1 MGTQSNISEAFAD
14 NVIWITG
21 ASSGIGEGT
30 DEIIVAA
37 EGGTQLMMM
46 KHKNP
51 VAVFRTMEAAAE
63 QEIYAEE

>member
-14 NVIWITG
+14 KVIWITG
-21 ASSGIGEGT
+21 ASSCIGEGT

-37 EGGTQLMMM
+37 EGETQLMKMN
-46 KHKNP
+46 HKDP
-51 VAVFRTMEAAAE
+51 VAVFHTVEAAAE

>member
-14 NVIWITG
+14 KVIWITG

-37 EGGTQLMMM
+37 EGETQLLKM
-46 KHKNP
+46 KREDP

-63 QEIYAEE
+63 QEIYADE